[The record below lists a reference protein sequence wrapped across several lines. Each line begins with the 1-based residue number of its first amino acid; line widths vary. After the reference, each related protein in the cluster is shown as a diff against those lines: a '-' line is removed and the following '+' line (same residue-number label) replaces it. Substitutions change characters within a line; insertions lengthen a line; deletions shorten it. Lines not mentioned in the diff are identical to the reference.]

1 MNLALFDLDH
11 TLLPIDSDYEWG
23 QYLVRLGKV
32 DGTQYQLKN
41 EAFFEQYNQGTLDIH
56 EYLNFALGPLTGNT
70 RTVLDE
76 WHTGFMRDVIA
87 PHISAQARA
96 LVNQHLHAGDLC
108 ALVTATN
115 AFVTRP
121 IATAFGLE
129 HLIASE
135 PEEIEG
141 RFSGRVAG
149 VPSFKAGKV
158 IRTEAWLAQQ
168 GLDWN
173 SFEQSIFYSDSANDL
188 PLLEKVS
195 TPIAVN
201 PGNALRQIALE
212 RGWPVLDLFA

>member
-23 QYLVRLGKV
+23 QYLIRLGKV
-32 DGTQYQLKN
+32 DGAHYALKN
-41 EAFFEQYNQGTLDIH
+41 EAFYAQYHQGTLDIH
-56 EYLNFALGPLTGNT
+56 EYLNFALGSLTGNT
-70 RTVLDE
+70 RAELDE
-76 WHTGFMRDVIA
+76 WHAGFMRTIIL
-87 PHISAQARA
+87 PHITPQARA
-96 LVNQHLHAGDLC
+96 LVNQHVHAGDLC

-121 IATAFGLE
+121 IATAFGLN

-141 RFSGRVAG
+141 RYTGRVVG
-149 VPSFKAGKV
+149 VPSFKTGKV
-158 IRTEAWLAQQ
+158 IRTEAWLTQL

-173 SFEQSIFYSDSANDL
+173 SFEQTIFYSDSVNDL

-195 TPIAVN
+195 TPVAAN
-201 PGNALRQIALE
+201 PGSALRQIAQE
-212 RGWPVLDLFA
+212 RRWPILDLFS

>member
-1 MNLALFDLDH
+1 
-11 TLLPIDSDYEWG
+11 
-23 QYLVRLGKV
+23 
-32 DGTQYQLKN
+32 
-41 EAFFEQYNQGTLDIH
+41 
-56 EYLNFALGPLTGNT
+56 
-70 RTVLDE
+70 
-76 WHTGFMRDVIA
+76 
-87 PHISAQARA
+87 
-96 LVNQHLHAGDLC
+96 LHAGDLC

-141 RFSGRVAG
+141 RFTGRVAG